1 MRGAP
6 EAVAAVVVAALLV
19 SGLAATSSASS
30 DDTSGLRL
38 ALTATARRM
47 PTPHP
52 VISEAMAAFYE
63 GRAHRRAWFDGL
75 TLTSSAHDLVERV
88 AHGERDGLPALRAL
102 RALVDA
108 LVSADEIDGADVLL
122 TEVFLTYGLRLR
134 WGQLAPE
141 ALHRSWHTAVPP
153 RPDLLGAL
161 TAAAADGRVDEALD
175 ELAPPTTSYRGLR
188 ETLLRYLDVA
198 ATGGWVVLPD
208 GPPLASG
215 DADPRVRDIRAH
227 LRLTGDLRVSPAG
240 DDMSEEYDAVLAA
253 AIRHFQ
259 RRHGLAVDGV
269 VGPVTRAAL
278 NVPVAARIRQ
288 LALNM
293 ERQRWLPPLP
303 PRCVLVNVPGRR
315 LTLVER
321 GREVAH
327 LGAHAGAAYRSP
339 ALVADEIHD
348 VVMLPVGGA
357 TAAALHLPFA
367 RFAASL
373 DGPLAPSGYIVVEDP
388 VALAAFALAG
398 HPWWTRE
405 TIQTAL
411 ARGEAQRIALSHAL
425 PVYLLYWTAWVEAD
439 GTVSFRDD
447 RYGLDERLTLALLG
461 PATPSPPSATSA
473 VAAGPRAAAPP
484 AP

>member
-1 MRGAP
+1 
-6 EAVAAVVVAALLV
+6 
-19 SGLAATSSASS
+19 
-30 DDTSGLRL
+30 
-38 ALTATARRM
+38 
-47 PTPHP
+47 
-52 VISEAMAAFYE
+52 
-63 GRAHRRAWFDGL
+63 
-75 TLTSSAHDLVERV
+75 
-88 AHGERDGLPALRAL
+88 
-102 RALVDA
+102 
-108 LVSADEIDGADVLL
+108 
-122 TEVFLTYGLRLR
+122 
-134 WGQLAPE
+134 
-141 ALHRSWHTAVPP
+141 
-153 RPDLLGAL
+153 
-161 TAAAADGRVDEALD
+161 
-175 ELAPPTTSYRGLR
+175 
-188 ETLLRYLDVA
+188 
-198 ATGGWVVLPD
+198 
-208 GPPLASG
+208 
-215 DADPRVRDIRAH
+215 
-227 LRLTGDLRVSPAG
+227 
-240 DDMSEEYDAVLAA
+240 
-253 AIRHFQ
+253 
-259 RRHGLAVDGV
+259 
-269 VGPVTRAAL
+269 
-278 NVPVAARIRQ
+278 
-288 LALNM
+288 
-293 ERQRWLPPLP
+293 
-303 PRCVLVNVPGRR
+303 VLVNVPGRR

-473 VAAGPRAAAPP
+473 VAAAPRAAAPP
-484 AP
+484 ADLP